1 MRTTTTTK
9 DALCRERPGASGAW
23 RWTNASTAANCD
35 GIGGGGG
42 GGGGVFQNGPCSVGP
57 VAQWRG
63 SNRAVSPRVDD
74 VRATA
79 RAMDVVGMIQ
89 DARATALGYWQ
100 SVR

>member
-1 MRTTTTTK
+1 VT
-9 DALCRERPGASGAW
+9 GS
-23 RWTNASTAANCD
+23 AAAAAAAVECFKTD
-35 GIGGGGG
+35 
-42 GGGGVFQNGPCSVGP
+42 P
-57 VAQWRG
+57 VRLAQWRG